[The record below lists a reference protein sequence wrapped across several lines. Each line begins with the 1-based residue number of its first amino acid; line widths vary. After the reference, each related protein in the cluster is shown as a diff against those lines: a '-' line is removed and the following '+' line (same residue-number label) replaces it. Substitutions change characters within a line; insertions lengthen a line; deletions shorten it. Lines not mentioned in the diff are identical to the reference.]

1 MPLVGP
7 MPGAGHVV
15 IPGIPG
21 TCGLAVAPA
30 LTGVTGTAGTRTHDL
45 SPPSPVPVSPGPQ
58 SEGSVTGRPV
68 LRTGPQALS
77 QKSVR
82 PHPVRASRRVSSDQP
97 FTELDIPLYLVPLII
112 ARMIWPL
119 GERVYRISV
128 IRTKQHYYTI
138 RVRTAR
144 PDMKSQKKS
153 QKKSR
158 ETKAP
163 PECGCGW
170 SGKER

>member
-1 MPLVGP
+1 MHLVGP

-15 IPGIPG
+15 PPGIPV

-30 LTGVTGTAGTRTHDL
+30 LPGVTGTAGTGPHDVY
-45 SPPSPVPVSPGPQ
+45 PQSPVPVSPGPLP
-58 SEGSVTGRPV
+58 EGSVTGRPV
-68 LRTGPQALS
+68 LRTVPPALS

-82 PHPVRASRRVSSDQP
+82 PHPVRASRRVSSDHP

-144 PDMKSQKKS
+144 PNVKS

-158 ETKAP
+158 ASRVP
-163 PECGCGW
+163 PKCGCGVP
-170 SGKER
+170 GKVP